1 MCKHLPFFFSRFN
14 FVVPFILFLF
24 CFSPI
29 DVEAQWWKFWK
40 KRDKVSTTQSVE
52 SDAPAGRNL
61 KDVEKERK
69 TAEKV
74 LEKESKKQLRDEKK
88 RQEELA
94 KAMRDSQKAIEKNQK
109 KVLADHRKQ
118 QRKIMRNI
126 KSKNSNHSVKG
137 SSFLQRYKSRKNSSD
152 GFFLNR

>member
-1 MCKHLPFFFSRFN
+1 
-14 FVVPFILFLF
+14 VIPFILLLL
-24 CFSPI
+24 CVSPM

-40 KRDKVSTTQSVE
+40 KRDKATTTQSAE
-52 SDAPAGRNL
+52 PEAPAGRNL
-61 KDVEKERK
+61 KDVAKERK
-69 TAEKV
+69 TAEKL

-94 KAMRDSQKAIEKNQK
+94 KAIRESQKKIEKNQK

-126 KSKNSNHSVKG
+126 QSKNSTPTGKG
-137 SSFLQRYKSRKNSSD
+137 SSFLQRYKFRKNSGD
-152 GFFLNR
+152 GFFLSR

>member
-1 MCKHLPFFFSRFN
+1 M
-14 FVVPFILFLF
+14 VPFILFLF

-40 KRDKVSTTQSVE
+40 KRDKVTTTQSVE

-94 KAMRDSQKAIEKNQK
+94 KAMRDSQKAIEKNHH
-109 KVLADHRKQ
+109 L
-118 QRKIMRNI
+118 N
-126 KSKNSNHSVKG
+126 NCGTYSVEEKTNP
-137 SSFLQRYKSRKNSSD
+137 LPSD
-152 GFFLNR
+152 WNF